1 MKAFKKSATTS
12 LSLGKEFLKNDPDSI
27 TISSSSY
34 SKKKDTNCLSF
45 YLKKIVLENFKSFQG
60 TKEIGEFLN
69 FSVILGPNGSGKSNI
84 LDAICFG
91 LGIRPNSLRTNNLK
105 ELIYKNENEIKSESK
120 EKKKLKS
127 CYVELYFEH
136 LDKAKTEVII
146 FKRTIINKGCS
157 EYYFN
162 NVKITQNEYLA
173 KLDKLKFPNIARY
186 YILLQGSIDSLL
198 SKKNTLTQTFEE
210 LSGSIHHKEQYDILK
225 SEVFKIFN

>member
-1 MKAFKKSATTS
+1 MKAFKKSAKTS

-105 ELIYKNENEIKSESK
+105 ELIYKNENESNNTIGFRCAMSHFGSPETTSAKS
-120 EKKKLKS
+120 KS
-127 CYVELYFEH
+127 GLFFP
-136 LDKAKTEVII
+136 TRRN
-146 FKRTIINKGCS
+146 KR
-157 EYYFN
+157 
-162 NVKITQNEYLA
+162 
-173 KLDKLKFPNIARY
+173 
-186 YILLQGSIDSLL
+186 
-198 SKKNTLTQTFEE
+198 
-210 LSGSIHHKEQYDILK
+210 
-225 SEVFKIFN
+225 